1 MIQRAYDVLSDADKR
16 KQYDQTGS
24 YSKSVEEELLDS
36 FGGGVFR
43 DKLNEENE
51 RRESVAEA
59 IQSVEKNKGSH
70 TSGFEA
76 FMRARGDSVAALGVD
91 DIINQFGVVKG
102 SYDEVQLPKIKAYEV
117 NQTTKKVVAG
127 HEKESMHVEATKIAS
142 TLQWGEVLVSIRVA
156 PMNTHDIYDDQMSF
170 ISSNYASSDNK
181 NVDGMLNPKT
191 GAFENNKDYS
201 NERKIPG
208 SDCLATVVKV
218 GAGVKSLAEGDWVI
232 PYVPNLG
239 TWRTLAVWKEKDLVK
254 IPKEM
259 TSENHCAMMREMCV
273 AYRLLEDFGALKPGD
288 AVIINA
294 GTSLIAT
301 VVCQLASMLK
311 LRPILVCRSHP
322 GFEKTE
328 KWLKSLGAIEVFKDE
343 GDLGA
348 LLEEKRLFAKPRLA
362 LDGVGGI
369 SAVRLAETLHPG
381 CPLIVYAC
389 ASGRAA
395 TFPWHHWVGKG
406 LIVRGF
412 SLRNWMKENKK
423 KTPKM
428 METLAKLVNANK
440 IEVEFTE
447 YELSTEFEEALDHAC
462 EKHRRTKILL
472 KVTDIGST
480 CDDDGAANK

>member
-1 MIQRAYDVLSDADKR
+1 
-16 KQYDQTGS
+16 
-24 YSKSVEEELLDS
+24 
-36 FGGGVFR
+36 
-43 DKLNEENE
+43 
-51 RRESVAEA
+51 
-59 IQSVEKNKGSH
+59 
-70 TSGFEA
+70 
-76 FMRARGDSVAALGVD
+76 
-91 DIINQFGVVKG
+91 
-102 SYDEVQLPKIKAYEV
+102 
-117 NQTTKKVVAG
+117 
-127 HEKESMHVEATKIAS
+127 VEAKKIAS
-142 TLQWGEVLVSIRVA
+142 TLQWGEVLVSVRVA
-156 PMNTHDIYDDQMSF
+156 PMNGHDIYEEQMSF
-170 ISSNYASSDNK
+170 ITSNYASGSDMHK
-181 NVDGMLNPKT
+181 GSMLNPRK
-191 GAFENNKDYS
+191 GVFENNTNES
-201 NERKIPG
+201 NEHCKIPG

-239 TWRTLAVWKEKDLVK
+239 TWRTLAVWKEKDLIK
-254 IPKEM
+254 IPKEL
-259 TSENHCAMMREMCV
+259 TSENHCAMMREMSV

-288 AVIINA
+288 AVILNA

-311 LRPILVCRSHP
+311 MRPILVCRAHP
-322 GFEKTE
+322 GFEKTV

-343 GDLGA
+343 GDLSA
-348 LLEEKRLFAKPRLA
+348 ELEEKRLFAKPRLA

-369 SAVRLAETLHPG
+369 SAVRLAETLHQG

-440 IEVEFTE
+440 IVVEYTE
-447 YELSTEFEEALDHAC
+447 YELSTEFDEALDHAC
-462 EKHRRTKILL
+462 EKHRKTKILL
-472 KVTDIGST
+472 KITDIGST
-480 CDDDGAANK
+480 VDQNDDK